1 VPDVIS
7 LQTFDAVDARNAI
20 LVAVGTGKLDDG
32 KLHVDLMSQSFGAL
46 FFVIIIHHQCGV
58 NNSRDPAEQRQ
69 KDAEEKTSD
78 PSSHQHGQWWED
90 HAEKI
95 PQRFHFCF
103 FLICEVLCAPLA
115 FTNS

>member
-32 KLHVDLMSQSFGAL
+32 KLHVDLMGDCPRAL
-46 FFVIIIHHQCGV
+46 FLMIIVYDQCGM
-58 NNSRDPAEQRQ
+58 NNSRYPAQQCQEDAQ
-69 KDAEEKTSD
+69 KKTRD
-78 PSSHQHGQWWED
+78 PSSHQYRQRREH
-90 HAEKI
+90 HTEKI

-103 FLICEVLCAPLA
+103 LLICEVLRAPLA